1 MHIRKP
7 SFNFLYFYVSY
18 QSISCFAPSAD
29 DQFGSCLWFEQPTA
43 TRQQSWLNLFAVLER
58 LGQLYK
64 SDVVF
69 SCFLVIPWMFQLLDD
84 AFFVSYYGKYNKKG
98 CAGYNQKIL
107 VFDTDNEWNT
117 RWAFFPLTIRS
128 SNISYKDRRTYTM
141 QWAAVTMVSSL

>member
-58 LGQLYK
+58 LGQLMK
-64 SDVVF
+64 LRKRHNSVF
-69 SCFLVIPWMFQLLDD
+69 S
-84 AFFVSYYGKYNKKG
+84 
-98 CAGYNQKIL
+98 
-107 VFDTDNEWNT
+107 
-117 RWAFFPLTIRS
+117 FP
-128 SNISYKDRRTYTM
+128 
-141 QWAAVTMVSSL
+141 AVAVLPI